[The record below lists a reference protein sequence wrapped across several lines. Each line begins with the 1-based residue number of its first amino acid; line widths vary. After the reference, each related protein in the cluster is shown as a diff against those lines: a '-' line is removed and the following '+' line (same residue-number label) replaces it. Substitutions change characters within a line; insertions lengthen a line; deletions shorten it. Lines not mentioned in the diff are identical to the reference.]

1 MKFKLK
7 NDKKLTARDFISI
20 GVFNALA
27 IIIYMIISSLFCMTI
42 IGSFFSNA
50 AVFLVIGVIYVLLAI
65 KIQKRGVF
73 LISGLIFG
81 LISLA
86 SGHVYHFIAIVIGGA
101 IAEILAGK
109 YDSSRKISLAYV
121 AFALSDFLGIDL
133 PIFAFGSSYILEKAS
148 NFGISENAI
157 NSSIQYFTWSTFFV
171 LLILNVICA
180 IIGAWIGMIIIEKH
194 FKKSGLIE

>member
-7 NDKKLTARDFISI
+7 NDKKLTTRDFISI

-86 SGHVYHFIAIVIGGA
+86 SGHVYHFIAIVIGG
-101 IAEILAGK
+101 EIGRAH
-109 YDSSRKISLAYV
+109 V
-121 AFALSDFLGIDL
+121 
-133 PIFAFGSSYILEKAS
+133 
-148 NFGISENAI
+148 
-157 NSSIQYFTWSTFFV
+157 
-171 LLILNVICA
+171 
-180 IIGAWIGMIIIEKH
+180 
-194 FKKSGLIE
+194 